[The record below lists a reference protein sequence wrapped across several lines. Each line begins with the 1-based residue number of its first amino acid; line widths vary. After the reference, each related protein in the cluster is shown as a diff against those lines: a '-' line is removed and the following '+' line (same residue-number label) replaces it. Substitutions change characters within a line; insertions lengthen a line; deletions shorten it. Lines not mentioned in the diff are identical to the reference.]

1 MFKNVVIYDL
11 EIKNNIDGR
20 EITWDDHDKMGLST
34 LVSFDS
40 FDNRFHIYMD
50 DNIQQF
56 IERIIGDPETKTGP
70 YIVTF
75 NGKHFDD
82 KVLHHCTNIEY
93 PTPLTDARHID
104 LLEKIKKVTGGRA
117 KLDDVLSE
125 TLGPDSVKSGSGAFA
140 PQMWQEKRYGELLDY
155 NLVDTL
161 RTKELFEFIVK
172 NGYAMVYGRRVEFN
186 VKEWENA
193 ESE

>member
-1 MFKNVVIYDL
+1 MLLKNTVVYDL
-11 EIKNNIDGR
+11 EIKNNIDGKI
-20 EITWDDHDKMGLST
+20 ITWDDHDKMGLST
-34 LVSFDS
+34 LVSYDYLDS
-40 FDNRFHIYMD
+40 RFHIYMD

-56 IERIIGDPETKTGP
+56 IQRVAADPDGP

-82 KVLHHCTNIEY
+82 KVLHSLSENIDY
-93 PTPLTDARHID
+93 PNSQTDARHID
-104 LLEKIKKVTGGRA
+104 ILEKIKMVTGRRA
-117 KLDDVLSE
+117 KLDDVLIE

-140 PQMWQEKRYGELLDY
+140 PQMWQENRLGELIDY

-161 RTKELFEFIVK
+161 RTKELFEFIIEH
-172 NGYAMVYGRRVEFN
+172 GFAMVYGRRVEFD

-193 ESE
+193 ESK